1 MLATHCAIRVSG
13 YFLHLSMRSE
23 GRSSILI
30 DDHSVRVHVV
40 LRWPSTTNRMSL
52 LLQWL
57 ISQATA
63 DLVGVKVATLLGPV
77 LGGGRLFA
85 CGVLLVVRLSLGR
98 NHSVILLVFLLCFHC
113 CRLLI
118 ILLTF

>member
-52 LLQWL
+52 LLLWL